1 MLQKP
6 VLALFV
12 SLLFASSIAAAEGA
26 SASHASLPG
35 WAEGAEV
42 IRVDAVRPQIDMITG
57 VIFSQLKSTRAVKQL
72 RMTLEIPRTKEKKP
86 AVIYFPGGGFTSAD
100 HEKFSEM
107 RRALA
112 EAGFVVAAA
121 EYRPVPAKFPALLED
136 AKAAV
141 RYIRAH
147 ADEYGVDPNRIG
159 ILGDSAGGYL
169 VEMAGATNG
178 EKTFD
183 KGDWTDVSSDVQ
195 AVVSIY
201 GISDLMTIGEG
212 FDAAT
217 QKVHESPAVSSTA
230 RPSAT
235 MPGLPSWRIRRRPW
249 PRARS
254 ATLTALSRL
263 SSSSTAQRTSL
274 FLPCRARSSTGR
286 SARRTCL
293 PTISSLRMPVT
304 AISPGTRSP

>member
-35 WAEGAEV
+35 WTEGAEV
-42 IRVDAVRPQIDMITG
+42 IRVDAVRPQIDMISG

-217 QKVHESPAVSSTA
+217 QKVHESPAVTE
-230 RPSAT
+230 
-235 MPGLPSWRIRRRPW
+235 
-249 PRARS
+249 
-254 ATLTALSRL
+254 ALLVNGPAFRNYAGASIMADPKKAMACL
-263 SSSSTAQRTSL
+263 LYTSD
-274 FLPCRARSSTGR
+274 A
-286 SARRTCL
+286 ADE
-293 PTISSLRMPVT
+293 
-304 AISPGTRSP
+304 